1 MGGMY
6 YPAVVLGDFSTAKQ
20 AIASVATCE
29 AQAATLLQTWNASP
43 GSHVTVYAEME
54 CASKAA
60 ALAEV
65 LSIERV
71 TPGLLRVCFGWPGFR
86 FSSRRKAAS
95 TAQRILASDPL
106 ESLAKRS
113 LQVVALRW
121 RGITPVNSI
130 SS

>member
-1 MGGMY
+1 MGGIY
-6 YPAVVLGDFSTAKQ
+6 YPAVVLGDFSTARQ
-20 AIASVATCE
+20 AIASVATSE
-29 AQAATLLQTWNASP
+29 AQAAMLLQTWNASP

-54 CASKAA
+54 YSNQVDS
-60 ALAEV
+60 LAEV
-65 LSIERV
+65 ISIERIA
-71 TPGLLRVCFGWPGFR
+71 PGQLRLCFGWPGFR
-86 FSSRRKAAS
+86 FGSRRKAAAL
-95 TAQRILASDPL
+95 AQKILASDPF